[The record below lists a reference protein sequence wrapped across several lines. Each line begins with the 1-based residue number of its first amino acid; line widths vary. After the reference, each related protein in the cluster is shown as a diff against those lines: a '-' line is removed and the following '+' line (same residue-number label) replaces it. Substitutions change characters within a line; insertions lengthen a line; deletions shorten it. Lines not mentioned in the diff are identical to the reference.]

1 MSAIYPKC
9 LGTLQ
14 FKDTCVNF
22 CNIKGDSASVAI
34 PLLEY
39 SFSTQNQRVSGY
51 EISGEEQPR
60 IYSIDNLLSADAIQ
74 ELIWAA
80 YRQVFGEHRILSST
94 RQKYLESQLKF
105 GQISVRDFIRGLVLS
120 DTFRRLNYDTNS
132 NYRFVATCVQRLLG
146 RDVYGE
152 DEKLAWS
159 IVVATQG
166 IQGFVDAVLGS
177 DEYLDSFGDD
187 TVPYQKRR
195 ILPSQIAGE
204 TPFNLK
210 MPRYDTYH
218 RIQLGFPQSVWQN
231 AVRSFVPQEDRAR
244 SGDPSG
250 FMGMA
255 KDLSVIPQLPR
266 VDTTNLDYENLVPR
280 R

>member
-1 MSAIYPKC
+1 
-9 LGTLQ
+9 
-14 FKDTCVNF
+14 
-22 CNIKGDSASVAI
+22 VAI

-39 SFSTQNQRVSGY
+39 SFSSQNQRVSGY
-51 EISGEEQPR
+51 QIPGEEQPR
-60 IYSIDNLLSADAIQ
+60 IYSTENLPSADAL
-74 ELIWAA
+74 EEVIWAA
-80 YRQVFGEHRILSST
+80 YRQVFSEHRILSST
-94 RQKYLESQLKF
+94 RQKFLESQLKG

-146 RDVYGE
+146 RDVYSE
-152 DEKLAWS
+152 AEKIAWS
-159 IVVATQG
+159 IVVATKG

-195 ILPSQIAGE
+195 VLPSQDKGE

-210 MPRYDTYH
+210 TPRYDTYH
-218 RIQLGFPQSVWQN
+218 RIKLGFPQVVWQN
-231 AVRSFVPQEDRAR
+231 AVRTFVPQEEQVRA
-244 SGDPSG
+244 GDPSE
-250 FMGMA
+250 FLSMA
-255 KDLSVIPQLPR
+255 KGVMPSAQSPNVN
-266 VDTTNLDYENLVPR
+266 TNNLDYESLVPR

>member
-1 MSAIYPKC
+1 M
-9 LGTLQ
+9 
-14 FKDTCVNF
+14 
-22 CNIKGDSASVAI
+22 AI

-39 SFSTQNQRVSGY
+39 SFSSQNQRVSGY
-51 EISGEEQPR
+51 QIPGEEQPR
-60 IYSIDNLLSADAIQ
+60 IYSTENLPSADAL
-74 ELIWAA
+74 EEVIWAA
-80 YRQVFGEHRILSST
+80 YRQVFSEHRILSST
-94 RQKYLESQLKF
+94 RQKFLESQLKG

-146 RDVYGE
+146 RDVYSE
-152 DEKLAWS
+152 AEKIAWS
-159 IVVATQG
+159 IVVATKG

-195 ILPSQIAGE
+195 VLPSQDKGE

-210 MPRYDTYH
+210 TPRYDTYH
-218 RIQLGFPQSVWQN
+218 RIKLGFPQVVWQN
-231 AVRSFVPQEDRAR
+231 AVRTFVPQEEQVRA
-244 SGDPSG
+244 GDPSE
-250 FMGMA
+250 FLSMA
-255 KDLSVIPQLPR
+255 KGVMPSAQSPNVN
-266 VDTTNLDYENLVPR
+266 TNNLDYESLVPR